1 MGDQAEK
8 FRIEAELRWPTVL
21 AILVALALYA
31 LLPSLLPSW
40 IRYGVIIVCLALLI
54 PVFVLNPRR
63 LVNEA
68 PWARRLAVTVAV
80 VLLLANLVAFVE
92 LLFAL
97 VSVDEPDPQGLLL
110 GALVVWVTQAIAFA
124 VIYWEMDRGGPVT
137 RRMQPREKHPTADF
151 RFPQDED
158 VVLPADKTS
167 DREWRPAYFDYLY
180 FSATNSMA
188 FSPTDVL
195 PLSHRAKALM
205 LAQSIAGFL
214 LLALAIARAVNIL
227 S

>member
-1 MGDQAEK
+1 
-8 FRIEAELRWPTVL
+8 
-21 AILVALALYA
+21 
-31 LLPSLLPSW
+31 
-40 IRYGVIIVCLALLI
+40 LLI
-54 PVFVLNPRR
+54 PVIVVNPRR
-63 LVNEA
+63 LVKEA
-68 PWARRLAVTVAV
+68 PWARRLAIIAAT
-80 VLLLANLVAFVE
+80 VLLVANLVAFVE

-97 VSVDEPDPQGLLL
+97 VAPSAPDPRGLLL
-110 GALVVWVTQAIAFA
+110 AALEVWVTQTIAFA

-137 RRMQPREKHPTADF
+137 RRMRAREKHPPADF

-158 VVLPADKTS
+158 VVLPAD
-167 DREWRPAYFDYLY
+167 RGRGAAWRPAYFDYLY

-205 LAQSIAGFL
+205 LAQSIAAFL